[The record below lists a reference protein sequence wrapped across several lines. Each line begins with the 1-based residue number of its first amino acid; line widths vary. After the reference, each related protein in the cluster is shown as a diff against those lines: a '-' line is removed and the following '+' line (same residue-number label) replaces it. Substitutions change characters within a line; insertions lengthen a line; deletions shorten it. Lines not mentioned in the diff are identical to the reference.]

1 VNRRTGPGPLARA
14 VAALRAAL
22 FFGLLSASI
31 VFYGLWLIPAA
42 ILLKRGGAIKWM
54 CRSWVNAVF
63 PLFGL
68 RIRVEGR
75 ENLQERRTIF
85 VSNHQSWLDITIMM
99 VRVRFPAFLAKKE
112 IASWPWFGGAMR
124 ILHCVFVD
132 RSDRRSRSLVG
143 RQVREKL
150 SEGVDFCIFAEGTRS
165 VDGALQPFQS
175 GAFRIAVD
183 AEALLTPVVIDE
195 TWWILNKKAFRL
207 YPGTMR
213 VRILPPVDTALPE
226 NRDPK
231 ILLAN
236 VRGVMEAALAEMR
249 REPEASGMFPA

>member
-1 VNRRTGPGPLARA
+1 MTAGTEPGPLNRA
-14 VAALRAAL
+14 AATLRAAL
-22 FFGLLSASI
+22 FFGLLSVSI

-68 RIRVEGR
+68 RIRVEGL

-112 IASWPWFGGAMR
+112 IASWPWFGGSMR

-143 RQVREKL
+143 RQVREEL
-150 SEGVDFCIFAEGTRS
+150 SRGVDFCIFAEGTRS

-195 TWWILNKKAFRL
+195 TWWILNKKSFRL

-213 VRILPPVDTALPE
+213 VRILPPIDTALPE
-226 NRDPK
+226 NKDPK
-231 ILLAN
+231 VLMAN
-236 VRGVMEAALAEMR
+236 IRSAMETALAEMR
-249 REPEASGMFPA
+249 RGPDASGKFPG